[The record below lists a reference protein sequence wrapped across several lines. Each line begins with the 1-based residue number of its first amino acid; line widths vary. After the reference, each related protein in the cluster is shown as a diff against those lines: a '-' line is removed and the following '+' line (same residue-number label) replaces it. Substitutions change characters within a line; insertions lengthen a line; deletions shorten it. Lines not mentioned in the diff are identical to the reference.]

1 LLVCRGVEISDV
13 EIVAFTDGPIYD
25 PIRIEDGIELASF
38 YMSEDFANNPDVRL
52 WWRFD
57 NPRAKTDVRFIHVL
71 DENRRLM
78 AQADDSIGDING
90 DTQWTETVHLDISDL
105 PAGDYIVLAGWYA
118 LPDAIRY
125 DVLTNVEGA
134 QDNTIVLGSFTI
146 EESN

>member
-1 LLVCRGVEISDV
+1 
-13 EIVAFTDGPIYD
+13 
-25 PIRIEDGIELASF
+25 
-38 YMSEDFANNPDVRL
+38 
-52 WWRFD
+52 
-57 NPRAKTDVRFIHVL
+57 VRFIHVL